1 MNFLYVFELLNEE
14 KKVMNFSA
22 FIIIIIIIIIQNMK
36 TENTLT
42 LYYLKLALA
51 DPI

>member
-1 MNFLYVFELLNEE
+1 MNFIYVFELQNEE

-22 FIIIIIIIIIQNMK
+22 FIIIIIIIIQNMK